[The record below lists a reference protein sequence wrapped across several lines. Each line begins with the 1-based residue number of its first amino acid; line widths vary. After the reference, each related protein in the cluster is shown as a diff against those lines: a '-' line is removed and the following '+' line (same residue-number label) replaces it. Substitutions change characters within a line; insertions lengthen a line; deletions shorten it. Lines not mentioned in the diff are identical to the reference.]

1 MYIILTGGYIMRTYL
16 ENDTYI
22 IMDDNDNIILKCKPY
37 FSFPG
42 NQIHLETINE
52 IYDGPIAFLHF
63 KEE

>member
-1 MYIILTGGYIMRTYL
+1 MRTYI

-22 IMDDNDNIILKCKPY
+22 IMDDNDNIILKCRPY

-63 KEE
+63 REE